1 MKEIDNELYG
11 TGFDFVAGLDEAGIG
26 PLAGPVCAA
35 AVILPKDAVIEG
47 INDSKKLSPKKRD
60 KLFDEIIG
68 CAVAYSVEFVSPE
81 VIDSINIK
89 QATSLAMHNALANLD
104 VPADF
109 VIIDG
114 NDNIPY
120 DIPYRYVIKGD
131 AKSQSIAAAS
141 ILAKVSRDR
150 FMTDLA
156 AEYPEYVFEKHKGY
170 GTKLHIEMIRKYGV
184 SAVHRK
190 SFMTAK
196 VLGTE

>member
-1 MKEIDNELYG
+1 MKEIENELYLEG
-11 TGFDFVAGLDEAGIG
+11 YNFIAGIDEAGRG

-47 INDSKKLSPKKRD
+47 VNDSKKLSAKKRD
-60 KLFDEIIG
+60 MLFDEIKEI
-68 CAVAYSVEFVSPE
+68 AVAYAVEFVYPD
-81 VIDSINIK
+81 VIDDINIR
-89 QATSLAMHNALANLD
+89 QATALAMHNAVENLRQK
-104 VPADF
+104 ADF
-109 VIIDG
+109 VIVDG

-150 FMTDLA
+150 LMEELD
-156 AEYPEYVFEKHKGY
+156 EKYPEYGFKKHKGY
-170 GTKLHIEMIRKYGV
+170 GTKVHMEAIQKYGV
-184 SAVHRK
+184 TDVHRK

-196 VLGTE
+196 VLGK